1 MVGVLVRRGIP
12 RPVPPSRPRLRAARG
27 RVRARASAAGPRAA
41 ARPVLRDRPPL
52 DPVLRGRRAA
62 GRPRLLR
69 PPARPRPPPRPAH
82 AARARRHAGA
92 ALPRRRLPGRGQF
105 LHELRLLPH
114 RGREH
119 RRRHGDRAGPAAGR
133 GVPLRHVRPCPRPRP
148 PRPRGAPRLR
158 RQGVPH
164 SPLLRRADLPHR
176 EGDRGAARRIV
187 RDLPRERPGV
197 RAGRARRAPRDSGPA
212 RRVGVGRLRRV
223 ARRPRLAAPD
233 RPRPQAGEAVVI
245 PYAKYPGLSP
255 LFHEFLAGGSD
266 FYPDRP
272 TPAACVER
280 GKQLLAAGR
289 RTRVPASAFRCRGA
303 EASRLAEDLAAG
315 RAVAVAAGHQV
326 GLFTGPVFT
335 LLKALDAI
343 HLARDLT
350 RQGVPAVAVF
360 WALTDDHDLQEIA
373 RTARPT
379 PEGPQEIVLE
389 GADRQNRQPVG
400 RLPIPDGVR
409 GVVEA
414 FRPDARGAE
423 AAAVLDATAARSAPG
438 TTYGDAFVETLLD
451 LVAPDP
457 LLVLDPLDP
466 ALRPPTVALFLDAAL
481 REQALRAALV
491 RTEEKL
497 RGSGRPVPAPVPDGF
512 SFFAIDAEGRR
523 RVEDVP
529 AAVQR
534 VQAGE

>member
-1 MVGVLVRRGIP
+1 M
-12 RPVPPSRPRLRAARG
+12 
-27 RVRARASAAGPRAA
+27 
-41 ARPVLRDRPPL
+41 
-52 DPVLRGRRAA
+52 
-62 GRPRLLR
+62 
-69 PPARPRPPPRPAH
+69 
-82 AARARRHAGA
+82 
-92 ALPRRRLPGRGQF
+92 
-105 LHELRLLPH
+105 
-114 RGREH
+114 
-119 RRRHGDRAGPAAGR
+119 
-133 GVPLRHVRPCPRPRP
+133 
-148 PRPRGAPRLR
+148 
-158 RQGVPH
+158 
-164 SPLLRRADLPHR
+164 
-176 EGDRGAARRIV
+176 
-187 RDLPRERPGV
+187 
-197 RAGRARRAPRDSGPA
+197 
-212 RRVGVGRLRRV
+212 
-223 ARRPRLAAPD
+223 
-233 RPRPQAGEAVVI
+233 I

-266 FYPDRP
+266 LYPDRP
-272 TPAACVER
+272 TAAACVER

-335 LLKALDAI
+335 LLKALDAM

-400 RLPIPDGVR
+400 RRKIPDGVR

-423 AAAVLDATAARSAPG
+423 AAAVLDATAARSASG

-466 ALRPPTVALFLDAAL
+466 ALRAPTVALFLDAAL

-534 VQAGE
+534 VQAGEAWPSADVITRPLLKSYFLPMAASVLGAAEIAYHAQSLPLFELFEVTPPVLIPRTHAVLRGPAERRLAEQLGIAEEDLLAAPADLESLPVPEADAVGALAKDTARSLSALSGSFARLDASLEGALENAGKKITYQFEQLAERARKAAERKEGVAANRRRRLATALAPGGIPAERVYPPLAWMLAWGPEFLGALRGVAGTGPEGVAVVDLGREEGVEDAG